1 MKKDKKTKDGV
12 IEIPKV
18 ALKELQKLNST
29 IRTLTL
35 QLGNS
40 QARVLEV
47 GAVLLA
53 NQKIFKEKLSQLQ
66 KLYDAESL
74 DLETGLITLNKETDG
89 GADKKN

>member
-1 MKKDKKTKDGV
+1 MKKDKKVKDDV
-12 IEIPKV
+12 IEIPNV
-18 ALKELQKLNST
+18 VLKELQGLNNK
-29 IRTLTL
+29 IQTLTL
-35 QLGNS
+35 ELGNS

-74 DLETGLITLNKETDG
+74 NLETGLITLNKETDG